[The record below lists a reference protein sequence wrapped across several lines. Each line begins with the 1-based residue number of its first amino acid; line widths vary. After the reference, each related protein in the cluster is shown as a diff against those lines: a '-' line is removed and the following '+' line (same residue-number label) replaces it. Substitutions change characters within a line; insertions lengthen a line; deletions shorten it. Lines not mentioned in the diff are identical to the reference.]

1 MPALVRDFE
10 DAMEAIAPLAFA
22 GSWDNVGLLIGQR
35 EMPIARVLLTI
46 DLTATVLDEAIS
58 QRIDLIC
65 TYHPV
70 MFKPIQ
76 RLSDAEAKSDILLRV
91 IKAGMA
97 VYSPHTALDSAAD
110 GMTDWLADAVGQ
122 GYRRPLVVAES
133 LPFTQELKV
142 VTYAPADAVDRLR
155 DVMASAGAGR
165 IGHYDH
171 CSFSTQGSGTFRG
184 DARSTPAV
192 GSKERFE
199 RVEEHRLEMVCPAS
213 SLHVLISTLRQ
224 FHPYEEPAVDV
235 YPLRACPLPNVG
247 GGRRVVLDQPTTV
260 GALAERVK
268 KHLDIAAVKAT
279 ESAKVVRHIAVVPG
293 AGGDFVETAIAQECE
308 LFITGEL
315 TYHTALSAWTR
326 GCGVILTGHANSERG
341 FLPFLAQR
349 LNKALDSVEIVLAQA
364 DRTFFEII

>member
-10 DAMEAIAPLAFA
+10 NAIEAIAPLAFA
-22 GSWDNVGLLIGQR
+22 ASWDNVGLLVGQR
-35 EMPIARVLLTI
+35 EMPITRVLLTI
-46 DLTATVLDEAIS
+46 DLTAAVLEEAIS

-76 RLSDAEAKSDILLRV
+76 RLSDADAKSDILLRV

-97 VYSPHTALDSAAD
+97 VYSPHTALDSAAN

-133 LPFTQELKV
+133 LPSTQELKV
-142 VTYAPADAVDRLR
+142 VTYAPAEAVDRLR

-171 CSFSTQGSGTFRG
+171 CSFATQGLGTFRG
-184 DARSTPAV
+184 DAKSTPAV
-192 GSKERFE
+192 GVRERFQRTDE
-199 RVEEHRLEMVCPAS
+199 YRLEMVCPAS
-213 SLHVLISTLRQ
+213 ALHMLISTLRQ
-224 FHPYEEPAVDV
+224 FHPYEEPAIDV
-235 YPLRACPLPNVG
+235 YPLRARPLPNVG
-247 GGRRVVLDQPTTV
+247 AGRRIVLDQPSTV
-260 GALAERVK
+260 GEIAERVK

-293 AGGDFVETAIAQECE
+293 AGGDFVETAIAQECD
-308 LFITGEL
+308 LLITGEL
-315 TYHTALSAWTR
+315 TYHIALNAWTH
-326 GCGVILTGHANSERG
+326 GCGVILTGHSNSERG
-341 FLPFLAQR
+341 FLPVLAER
-349 LNKALDSVEIVLAQA
+349 LSKTIDSVEIVLAHA